1 MRQAPISM
9 AKELASVAR
18 ARALAN
24 ARPSTQPRRL
34 AHSTAVTINA
44 SCGGPDRWNCLTHR
58 AQTGESSTR
67 GEQRGPLAG
76 WPISIKDNFC
86 TADMPTTCASKMLS
100 DYTPSFDATVVS
112 LLRRSGAT
120 LIGKTNLDE
129 FAMGSANVHSHFGP
143 VINPA
148 AMDKSKDEEPRA
160 AGGSSGGAAASVRA
174 GLCRV

>member
-1 MRQAPISM
+1 
-9 AKELASVAR
+9 
-18 ARALAN
+18 
-24 ARPSTQPRRL
+24 
-34 AHSTAVTINA
+34 
-44 SCGGPDRWNCLTHR
+44 
-58 AQTGESSTR
+58 
-67 GEQRGPLAG
+67 
-76 WPISIKDNFC
+76 
-86 TADMPTTCASKMLS
+86 MPTTCASKMLS